1 MESSGISRRSALTGT
16 AAGMLAGA
24 GMHAAS
30 AGTASA
36 ADTSATPPAVPA
48 QRPDVVV
55 IGGGIAGLA
64 CARRLKREGASVVLL
79 EAKDRLGGRIHTQA
93 QENGP
98 VIDLG
103 AQFIGDAQ
111 RRISALVDEVG
122 LTRVKPY
129 QDGDS
134 LYRPE
139 PEHGATRRVPEGR
152 LPLSM
157 LGQLDAYQATKRLG
171 RGAVTETAERVRLDA
186 MSASSFVRD
195 LTFTRAARSFL
206 LRYLES
212 ELCLPGEEMSALEM
226 LDQVSS
232 VGGFDGEQASAQWF
246 LAEGMG
252 PLVQHLADSLGASCV
267 LGAPVLGL
275 ERKSERMIIDTP
287 RGSFAGHQVVVAVPP
302 QLYGRMRLA
311 SWFAEPERK
320 VLSDYRIGSVIKT
333 VLVFAKPWWRDLG
346 LSGRAGSAGG
356 LVNAMVDASPA
367 DSSVGILVLFST
379 GGSGRRLAA
388 KRSEPERINLA
399 VEELSRAVAR
409 PVPPAI
415 SARSVDWND
424 DPWSL
429 GGYASRR
436 GPGGWVQAPDL
447 FRSRGCFHFA
457 GSETADEWR
466 SFMEG
471 ALQSAERAASAALQP
486 QNSCESAVRA

>member
-1 MESSGISRRSALTGT
+1 MESSGISRLTALTGT
-16 AAGMLAGA
+16 AAGMVVGA

-30 AGTASA
+30 ASTPSA
-36 ADTSATPPAVPA
+36 ADTSATTTATPA

-64 CARRLKREGASVVLL
+64 CARRLRREGASVVLL
-79 EAKDRLGGRIHTQA
+79 EARDRLGGRIHTQA
-93 QENGP
+93 QQNGP

-129 QDGDS
+129 QGGDG

-139 PEHGATRRVPEGR
+139 PEEGATKRVPEGN

-171 RGAVTETAERVRLDA
+171 RRTVTEKAERVRLDA
-186 MSASSFVRD
+186 MSASSFVSD

-206 LRYLES
+206 LGYLES
-212 ELCLPGEEMSALEM
+212 ELCVPGEEMSALEM

-246 LAEGMG
+246 LAEGTG

-275 ERKSERMIIDTP
+275 ERKSDRMLIETP
-287 RGSFAGHQVVVAVPP
+287 RGSFAAHQVVVAVPP
-302 QLYGRMRLA
+302 QLYGRMRLT
-311 SWFAEPERK
+311 SLFSESERK
-320 VLSDYRIGSVIKT
+320 VLSDYRVGSVIKT

-346 LSGRAGSAGG
+346 LSGRGGSVGG

-367 DSSVGILVLFST
+367 DSNVGILVLFST

-388 KRSEPERINLA
+388 TRSEAERVNLA
-399 VEELSRAVAR
+399 IADLHHAVAR

-415 SARSVDWND
+415 FARSVDWND

-436 GPGGWVQAPDL
+436 GPGGWVQAPDV
-447 FRSRGCFHFA
+447 FRSRRCFHFA
-457 GSETADEWR
+457 GTETADEWR

-471 ALQSAERAASAALQP
+471 ALQSAERAASAVLQAQSSFEP
-486 QNSCESAVRA
+486 AVHA